1 MLVYGN
7 NVSNTVCTDNNIG
20 LILNLFQLLSIDTNL
35 FKNITPA
42 YWLSMKNGF
51 NKVQKNISRKET
63 ANIKF
68 HSISNKTFS
77 LYKKI
82 FITLQYFRDILGIF
96 FKYKFL

>member
-1 MLVYGN
+1 
-7 NVSNTVCTDNNIG
+7 
-20 LILNLFQLLSIDTNL
+20 
-35 FKNITPA
+35 
-42 YWLSMKNGF
+42 MKNGF
-51 NKVQKNISRKET
+51 NEVKKNISKKET

-77 LYKKI
+77 LYKSI